1 MINILSMLWNLK
13 ENKNM
18 SEIEDIE
25 KNHINFRDLKYNV
38 WNKKYIYVPNGRN
51 KMLDCAK

>member
-38 WNKKYIYVPNGRN
+38 WNKKNIYVPNGRN